1 MPKRRRKEN
10 SIYDKYR
17 EILGSHKLSRDE
29 IDKMRIYVRLMALA
43 ITEHVAQCN
52 VNQIY

>member
-1 MPKRRRKEN
+1 MPKRKRKEN

-17 EILGSHKLSRDE
+17 EILGSPKLSDEE
-29 IDKMRIYVRLMALA
+29 IDKMRIHVRLMALA
-43 ITEHVAQCN
+43 ITEHVTESK

>member
-1 MPKRRRKEN
+1 MPKKKGKEN

-17 EILGSHKLSRDE
+17 EILGSPKLSEDE
-29 IDKMRIYVRLMALA
+29 IDKMRIHIRLMALS
-43 ITEHVAQCN
+43 ITEHVTKSK